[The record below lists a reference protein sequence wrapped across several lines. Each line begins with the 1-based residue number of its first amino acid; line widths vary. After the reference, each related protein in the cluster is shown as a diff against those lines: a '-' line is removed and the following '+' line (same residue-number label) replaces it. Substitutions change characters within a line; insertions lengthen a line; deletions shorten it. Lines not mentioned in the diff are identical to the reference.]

1 MKLSSASGAVV
12 VGVIIVVA
20 ATVIVG
26 FSARSGTTYP
36 VALSGRG
43 LPRSDAACAA
53 HVGSPGG
60 ETRPANRAANHRMP
74 TEPVA
79 WSNAAMGRW
88 KRFLANREHVT
99 GAFTGT
105 TAQIIRWA
113 ACKWGLDPNLL
124 DAVAEQESGWQ
135 MHNVGD
141 RCGPKGEASYGL
153 FQIKNAYCNG
163 GGAWGGYP
171 ATAQDTALNADFYAA
186 YLRSCLDNDFD
197 NGGSWLYG
205 GQSVRQLAAAHGSAY
220 VVWGCVGSWFSGNWY
235 DGDAKDYIVSVKL
248 HLAARDWL

>member
-1 MKLSSASGAVV
+1 
-12 VGVIIVVA
+12 
-20 ATVIVG
+20 
-26 FSARSGTTYP
+26 
-36 VALSGRG
+36 
-43 LPRSDAACAA
+43 
-53 HVGSPGG
+53 
-60 ETRPANRAANHRMP
+60 
-74 TEPVA
+74 
-79 WSNAAMGRW
+79 MGRW

-135 MHNVGD
+135 MHDVGD

-197 NGGSWLYG
+197 NGG
-205 GQSVRQLAAAHGSAY
+205 QLALRRPVGATVGGRAWVCLRRLGLRRL
-220 VVWGCVGSWFSGNWY
+220 VVFG
-235 DGDAKDYIVSVKL
+235 
-248 HLAARDWL
+248 